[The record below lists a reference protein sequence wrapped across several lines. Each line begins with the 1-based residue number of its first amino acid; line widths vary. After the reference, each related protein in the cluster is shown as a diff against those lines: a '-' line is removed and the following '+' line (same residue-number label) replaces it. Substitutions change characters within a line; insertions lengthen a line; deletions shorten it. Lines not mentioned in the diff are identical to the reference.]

1 MSESNE
7 NGHKWQ
13 KGQSGNPAGRPRNLF
28 SFKRELELKAS
39 EVDPKDR
46 LGRTYGKQVIDR
58 AFDLALRGPKSSRQV
73 NAIREILD
81 RVLGKPVQAVAV
93 ADLRP
98 ESREQ
103 LIESILETARTMKAL
118 EDYESGT
125 VQ

>member
-1 MSESNE
+1 MI
-7 NGHKWQ
+7 GGKKWQ
-13 KGQSGNPAGRPRNLF
+13 KGESGNPAGRPRSLF
-28 SFKRELELKAS
+28 SFKRELEMKAS

-81 RVLGKPVQAVAV
+81 RVLGKPVQAVAL
-93 ADLRP
+93 ADMRP
-98 ESREQ
+98 ESKEQ
-103 LIESILETARTMKAL
+103 LIESLLETARAAQDDDKL
-118 EDYESGT
+118 P

>member
-1 MSESNE
+1 MAQWE
-7 NGHKWQ
+7 
-13 KGQSGNPAGRPRNLF
+13 KGQSGNPAGRPRSLF

-39 EVDPKDR
+39 EVDPRDR

-81 RVLGKPVQAVAV
+81 RLLGKPIQAVAV

-103 LIESILETARTMKAL
+103 LIESILEQAKAL
-118 EDYESGT
+118 REDESGADGNGT

>member
-1 MSESNE
+1 MI
-7 NGHKWQ
+7 GGKKWQ
-13 KGQSGNPAGRPRNLF
+13 KGQSGNPNGRPRSLF
-28 SFKRELELKAS
+28 SFRHELEMKAS

-81 RVLGKPVQAVAV
+81 RVLGKPVQAVAL
-93 ADLRP
+93 ADMRP
-98 ESREQ
+98 ESKEQ
-103 LIESILETARTMKAL
+103 LIESLLETARATQDDDNL
-118 EDYESGT
+118 P